1 MNEELRR
8 KLAIVQAQLRS
19 ALEKKEELENRVL
32 DTRRDAD
39 QLSKAVL
46 ATEHSRS
53 DLVRERE
60 EEEEGGGGQ
69 TRRGVFF
76 PPPYFRIGV

>member
-60 EEEEGGGGQ
+60 EEEEGGEGKPE
-69 TRRGVFF
+69 GVFF
-76 PPPYFRIGV
+76 SPLHIFV